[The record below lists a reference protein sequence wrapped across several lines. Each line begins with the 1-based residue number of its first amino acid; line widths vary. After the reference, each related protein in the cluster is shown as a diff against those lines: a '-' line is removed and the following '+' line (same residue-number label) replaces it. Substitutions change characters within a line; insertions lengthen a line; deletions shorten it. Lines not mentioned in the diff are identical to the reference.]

1 MHFWITNVK
10 AVGSHCS
17 WNVGSCTS
25 LTNEGNCNFVATL
38 SQGTNQS
45 FSYKFV
51 IASGSTAYRWESDP
65 NRTFNGANLKA
76 LADKAANG
84 KYESCD
90 YKKSGNVITLTCYW
104 R

>member
-1 MHFWITNVK
+1 MM
-10 AVGSHCS
+10 G
-17 WNVGSCTS
+17 TS
-25 LTNEGNCNFVATL
+25 LKNEGNCNYVATF
-38 SQGTNQS
+38 SKGTNLN

-76 LADKAANG
+76 LADKASSG

-90 YKKSGNVITLTCYW
+90 YSKSGNVITLTCYW